1 MAELAKRWVPDPFVL
16 ALLLTIF
23 ALLLALL
30 FGKDGFGLFDS
41 LGAWGGRII
50 DGEVTPD
57 ERGFWKFLTF
67 AMQMCLVLVTGHA
80 LATTKPVSK
89 ALFKLASIPKSTAQA
104 ASLTAFVAIIAAF
117 INWGLGL
124 IVGAILARE
133 IGKSAKTRNIPIH
146 YPLVAAAG
154 YVGLMVWH
162 GGLSGTAPFM
172 MTQEKDVAAV
182 LGAER
187 AASVQPV
194 GLDQTVL
201 SPLNLTVAA
210 LLIIVV
216 PLLFRALSPSV
227 DKTDGIE
234 IANIAESRKVEEEHG
249 SGFIQA
255 LERTP
260 LLTIIICAMGFA
272 YLYFYLSR
280 ISLWKI
286 DINAINMFFLFL
298 GLMLHGGPAAYVA
311 AVSDAAKG
319 AAGIILQ
326 FPFYAGIQAILE
338 HSGLIKSA
346 SLWIAEHSSAQ
357 TLPLFTFFSAAIIN
371 FFVPSGG
378 GQWGIQG
385 PVVVDSAVQLG
396 APIGSS
402 IMALAYGDQ
411 WTNMLQPFWA
421 LPLLSIT
428 GLKAKDIIGYTAL
441 VMLLSLPLFALSLY
455 FVR

>member
-16 ALLLTIF
+16 ALILTIVT
-23 ALLLALL
+23 LVLALV
-30 FGKDGFGLFDS
+30 FGKEGFGFFDS

-50 DGEVTPD
+50 EGEVTPD
-57 ERGFWKFLTF
+57 ERGFWKFLAF

-104 ASLTAFVAIIAAF
+104 ASLTAFIAILAAF

-133 IGKSAKTRNIPIH
+133 IGKSAKARSIPLH

-162 GGLSGTAPFM
+162 GGFSGTAPFM
-172 MTQEKDVAAV
+172 MTQEKDVVAV
-182 LGAER
+182 LGPER

-201 SPLNLTVAA
+201 SPLNLIVAA
-210 LLIIVV
+210 LLIVIV
-216 PLLFRALSPSV
+216 PLLFLALAPSKDRTV
-227 DKTDGIE
+227 GIE
-234 IANIAESRKVEEEHG
+234 IADIAEAKNDEVERG
-249 SGFIQA
+249 SGLIQA

-260 LLTIIICAMGFA
+260 LLTIIVCAMGFT

-280 ISLWKI
+280 ISLWRI

-298 GLMLHGGPAAYVA
+298 GLLLHGGPAAYVA
-311 AVSDAAKG
+311 AVGDAAKG

-326 FPFYAGIQAILE
+326 FPFYAGIQAMLE
-338 HSGLIKSA
+338 HSGLIKSV

-357 TLPLFTFFSAAIIN
+357 TLPLFTFFSAAIVN

-441 VMLLSLPLFALSLY
+441 VMLLSLPIFAAALY
-455 FVR
+455 FGR